1 MRWKK
6 GSPDFLIFLSAI
18 LLLSIGIIMVFSA
31 SAYSSMLFKDDRYYY
46 LKRQLMWTMV
56 GIPAMYSAM
65 QVDYFRLKKF
75 VNVMLLGTLFLL
87 LLVPVLGIASRGA
100 TRSLGV
106 GFLSFQPSEVIK
118 LTMVMYLAKSL
129 SDNLDN
135 IRSFMRGILPPL
147 GVLMVVAMLIM
158 VQPDLGTTI
167 AVAGTSFVLLAA
179 AGARVSHLALL
190 ALGGFA
196 SVGVLI
202 AMASY
207 RMKRILA
214 FLNPQA
220 DPTGIGFQTIQSLL
234 ALGSGSLFGMG
245 LGEGRQKLLY
255 IPENHTDFIFAIVG
269 EELGFIGVTVV
280 IFLFFLLLW
289 RGFRVGI
296 TAPDAYGCLLAV
308 GLTTMITL
316 QAIINMGVVSGSLP
330 ITGITLPLLS
340 YGGSSLV
347 FTLIGIGMLLNI
359 SRYAG
364 QK

>member
-147 GVLMVVAMLIM
+147 GVLMVVAVLIM

-255 IPENHTDFIFAIVG
+255 IPENHTDFIFAILG

-296 TAPDAYGCLLAV
+296 TAPDAYGSLLAV